1 MGVWPSE
8 AVGRL
13 KHRLKRRFLQAKPT
27 NFFILRII
35 IRRVTRKRVAL
46 RPTRFVEPEAP
57 RIHACTAVCFTWSCI
72 TRGRAGGTTAWS
84 RIPHGPP
91 PVCLECAGDAAQRH
105 NGDDSAAGCCCCCA
119 RAVPGA
125 HVTPGRGCPR
135 EYSGSRVG
143 ADGGARGAAVL
154 NEEGSLLAD
163 AVRLEAALDACP
175 AGGDEA
181 AQARNK
187 QDTMRAFA
195 ALRDEFEYQ
204 IGKGIP
210 DPRWPD
216 PDDANDLQLAIKKLG
231 RALEKSVANIG

>member
-1 MGVWPSE
+1 MG
-8 AVGRL
+8 
-13 KHRLKRRFLQAKPT
+13 RRPFALNA
-27 NFFILRII
+27 L
-35 IRRVTRKRVAL
+35 VTLLSA
-46 RPTRFVEPEAP
+46 
-57 RIHACTAVCFTWSCI
+57 
-72 TRGRAGGTTAWS
+72 TTATTVL
-84 RIPHGPP
+84 PG
-91 PVCLECAGDAAQRH
+91 AAV
-105 NGDDSAAGCCCCCA
+105 AAPEQCQALTSLPAVVA
-119 RAVPGA
+119 RASTVGL
-125 HVTPGRGCPR
+125 
-135 EYSGSRVG
+135 RVG
-143 ADGGARGAAVL
+143 ADGGARGAKAVL

-163 AVRLEAALDACP
+163 ASKLEAALDACP